1 LSESVTNP
9 SNFSLLNYR
18 LKKWAARALCV
29 VLMVVAVLA
38 MSAFDPDTTNW
49 ASFAVTLFTVG
60 GVFYV
65 YYAFRPSKLLPPADG
80 FRPDTEQVLIY
91 TTEWQESMPADRSG
105 IRAALLTCLPYE
117 FSSVRI
123 QRPDF
128 HVLIAHR
135 NRGGWSFTTG
145 LAGEKTT
152 GVGRRKFPD
161 SELAPVRYTRLKAMF
176 GTSLTGDTFGNLDTE
191 AVLIAFAE
199 DQPDPDFLVWL
210 EVVQS

>member
-1 LSESVTNP
+1 MTNP
-9 SNFSLLNYR
+9 SNFSLWNYR
-18 LKKWAARALCV
+18 IKKWGARAFLV
-29 VLMVVAVLA
+29 VLFVVALLA
-38 MSAFDPDTTNW
+38 MATFDPDTNNW
-49 ASFAVTLFTVG
+49 ASAAVPLLSVL

-65 YYAFRPSKLLPPADG
+65 YHVFRPSKLLPPAEG
-80 FRPDTEQVLIY
+80 FRPDTRQVLVG
-91 TTEWQESMPADRSG
+91 TTEWQESMPADRSA

-123 QRPDF
+123 QHADF
-128 HVLIAHR
+128 RILIAHR

-161 SELAPVRYTRLKAMF
+161 SELAPVRYSWLKAMF

-199 DQPDPDFLVWL
+199 GQPDPDFLAWL
-210 EVVQS
+210 EIVQN